1 MRSCLRSRPLC
12 AELCESASLPRL
24 TGCKLDGMSHCKT
37 SITAFHEFYQL
48 HYLACLRLSALLCT
62 NLSRTSKQMLV
73 QTPST
78 GLQVS
83 SSAARLDHS
92 CHNVLVSRCMEDSSS
107 SRGSGWWKTAERD
120 GLTLMRDAQSTRCR
134 LVTVR

>member
-1 MRSCLRSRPLC
+1 MRVFAKCAKLANVIITGPNAVLLAFTTALC
-12 AELCESASLPRL
+12 AQSAALFESASLPRL

-37 SITAFHEFYQL
+37 SITAFHVFCQL

-73 QTPST
+73 QTPLT
-78 GLQVS
+78 GLQGS

-92 CHNVLVSRCMEDSSS
+92 CHNVLVSRCMEDS
-107 SRGSGWWKTAERD
+107 
-120 GLTLMRDAQSTRCR
+120 
-134 LVTVR
+134 